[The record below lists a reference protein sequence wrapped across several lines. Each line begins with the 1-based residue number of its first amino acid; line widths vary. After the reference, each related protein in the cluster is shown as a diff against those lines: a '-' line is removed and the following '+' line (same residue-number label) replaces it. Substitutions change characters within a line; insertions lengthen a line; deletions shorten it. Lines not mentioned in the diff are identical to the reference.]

1 MKVKHCSVCL
11 CVCLFVCMIKPK
23 LLKLKSPELGTG
35 IVHHE
40 SSHQLI
46 LDQNVK
52 VKGSEVQKGDRVVG
66 VSYALY

>member
-1 MKVKHCSVCL
+1 
-11 CVCLFVCMIKPK
+11 MIKPK